1 MAEERAKTIKNLRE
15 FGGNFKLSE
24 GSEAQRDKKNNG
36 EVRELLNFHQRF
48 HLHLTEPCS
57 ENGEVSATETKEA
70 PNTLS
75 LPRVGPP
82 STRPSANHKKRR
94 QRKPPRAQQFSDV
107 YELIGEELGKGAY
120 SSVRTCRR
128 KSDSKE
134 FAVKI
139 IPTDKPGVREKV
151 LREIEIFYLCRN
163 NKSILQLIQPFEE
176 EDRFCLIFEKM
187 HGGHLLAHIQ
197 KRERF
202 VEREASEVVREVAAA
217 LVFLHENGVAH
228 RDLKPQNVLCVKRD
242 QITPVRICDFDL
254 SSMVVNPA
262 TPTKTPVLFTPVGSA
277 EFMAPEVV
285 ETFRGDVFSY
295 DKKCDLWSLGVM
307 LYMMLSGRPPF
318 SGQCGGNC
326 GWQRGEECSKCQD
339 MLLSSITN
347 GHFEFPEK
355 EWASVSAEAKD
366 LIMRLLVRDAS
377 ERLSAKQVL
386 QHPWVKQGP
395 PDTPLGTPGL
405 LSSMPTLT
413 EELGRFAASCAHY
426 SRQLSS
432 TDSGADHTHFP
443 SGPPHPVTLSPPGSS
458 QLAVRRQH
466 PDSDLSPPQTH

>member
-1 MAEERAKTIKNLRE
+1 MDEDRARTLEALRE
-15 FGGNFKLSE
+15 FGGSFRLS
-24 GSEAQRDKKNNG
+24 G
-36 EVRELLNFHQRF
+36 ERPKAMEDLMQFHRRF
-48 HLHLTEPCS
+48 HLDLAGEPCGQ
-57 ENGEVSATETKEA
+57 NGEIASEPKEA

-75 LPRVGPP
+75 LSHLAPP
-82 STRPSANHKKRR
+82 TSRPPTNHKKRR
-94 QRKPPRAQQFSDV
+94 PRKPPKVQLFADV

-120 SSVRTCRR
+120 SSVATCRR
-128 KSDSKE
+128 KTDSKE

-139 IPTDKPGVREKV
+139 VPMDKPGVREKV
-151 LREIEIFYLCRN
+151 LREIEILYLCRN
-163 NKSILQLIQPFEE
+163 NRSILRLIQPFEE
-176 EDRFCLIFEKM
+176 ENRFCLVFEKM
-187 HGGHLLAHIQ
+187 YGGHLLAHIQ
-197 KRERF
+197 RRERF
-202 VEREASEVVREVAAA
+202 VEREASDVVREVAAA

-228 RDLKPQNVLCVKRD
+228 RDLKPQNVLCVKKD

-254 SSMVVNPA
+254 SSMVISPA

-318 SGQCGGNC
+318 SGQCGWNC
-326 GWQRGEECSKCQD
+326 GWDKGEECPKCQD
-339 MLLSSITN
+339 MLLSSIIN

-355 EWASVSAEAKD
+355 EWGGVSPEAKD
-366 LIMRLLVRDAS
+366 LIIHLLVREAG

-386 QHPWVKQGP
+386 QHPWVKQAA

-405 LSSMPTLT
+405 LSSIPRLT
-413 EELGRFAASCAHY
+413 AELGRFAASCTHY
-426 SRQLSS
+426 SRQI
-432 TDSGADHTHFP
+432 SGIDHTHFP
-443 SGPPHPVTLSPPGSS
+443 SSPTHSMTLSPPGYS

-466 PDSDLSPPQTH
+466 SDSEILPSQPH